1 MQEIIEV
8 TGMVLKEE
16 PQGEYDRR
24 VVLLTTTHGK
34 VTAFARGARRQ
45 GSRLMAA
52 TNPFAFGQFKLYPGR
67 TAYSM
72 SDAVVSNYFEN
83 LRTDFEGAC
92 FGMYFL
98 EVMDYYTREN
108 NDEKEMLRLLYQS
121 IRALGNERLKND
133 FIKAVFE
140 IKALVVEGEFP
151 GIPDIGSKSYDQS
164 TIYSVDYIVNSTIEK
179 LFSFEVSDTVLAE
192 LKAIG
197 NTLIERYTDRKFKS
211 LEILA
216 TLL

>member
-8 TGMVLKEE
+8 TAMVLKEE

-34 VTAFARGARRQ
+34 ITAFARGARRQ

-52 TNPFAFGQFKLYPGR
+52 TNPFAFGRFKLYPGR
-67 TAYSM
+67 TAYSLANAEI
-72 SDAVVSNYFEN
+72 DNYFEN

-92 FGMYFL
+92 FGMFFL

-121 IRALGNERLKND
+121 IRALGNDRLPREL
-133 FIKAVFE
+133 IKAVFE

-151 GIPDIGSKSYDQS
+151 GIPDDKERSYDQS
-164 TIYSVDYIVNSTIEK
+164 TIYAIDYIVNSSIEK
-179 LFSFEVSDTVLAE
+179 LFSFEVSPSVLGE
-192 LKAIG
+192 LKYIG
-197 NTLIERYTDRKFKS
+197 ATLIRRCTDRSFKS
-211 LEILA
+211 LEILN